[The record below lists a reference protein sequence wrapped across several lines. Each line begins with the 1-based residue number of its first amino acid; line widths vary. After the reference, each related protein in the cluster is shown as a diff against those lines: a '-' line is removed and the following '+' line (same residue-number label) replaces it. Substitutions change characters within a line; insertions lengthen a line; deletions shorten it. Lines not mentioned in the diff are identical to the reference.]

1 MRALTG
7 AADVAP
13 RLHMDQTLLQ
23 TSVVAD
29 VEGAHGLVLHHFK
42 PQSLEEYRDAAEFKQ
57 SQQKLRQRHPKKQS
71 KKEEEKEARREAA
84 QLEAQHAW
92 VNRTWEW
99 SHNHTNGA
107 THASMLL
114 RIPAICRAYPRFA
127 DSLREC
133 GLQDLCNDCEQLQE
147 RRAVLDAIHCAEA
160 LSFVEAGAVRSNVD
174 VFGNARGK
182 CLGCDAC
189 DRYGVP
195 FNVNIGSKHAFLC
208 GNCGCPHDAHALC
221 AG

>member
-1 MRALTG
+1 MHLAG
-7 AADVAP
+7 ARSAGVKVGKPAFSTRVLPPMHRLQAAYDVAP

-107 THASMLL
+107 THASTT
-114 RIPAICRAYPRFA
+114 R
-127 DSLREC
+127 
-133 GLQDLCNDCEQLQE
+133 
-147 RRAVLDAIHCAEA
+147 
-160 LSFVEAGAVRSNVD
+160 
-174 VFGNARGK
+174 
-182 CLGCDAC
+182 
-189 DRYGVP
+189 
-195 FNVNIGSKHAFLC
+195 
-208 GNCGCPHDAHALC
+208 
-221 AG
+221 